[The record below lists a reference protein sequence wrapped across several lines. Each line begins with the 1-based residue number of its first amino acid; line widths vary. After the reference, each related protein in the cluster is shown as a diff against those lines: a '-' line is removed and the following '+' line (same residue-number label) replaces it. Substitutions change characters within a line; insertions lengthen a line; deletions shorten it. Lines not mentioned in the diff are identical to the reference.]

1 MRAIPKDA
9 LDTRVR
15 ALTET
20 ELAELELATDE
31 AIGRIEYEADL

>member
-1 MRAIPKDA
+1 MRAVPKAA

-15 ALTET
+15 VLTET

-31 AIGRIEYEADL
+31 ALGRIEYNADL